1 MVAVMKKDMLL
12 ATCFGMGKLPWA
24 PGTWASLPPVV
35 MYQVLGY
42 LGPTFNV
49 YVMGLFVV
57 TGTAMY
63 LGGALSA
70 RRSLTL
76 RAQRQI
82 VADKLAGQGL
92 TMFIITLLR
101 PIEICNSMA
110 LGFALFRLVDV
121 IAVELFE
128 RHSGADSGL
137 RILMTTLASG
147 AFAGILS
154 IIVIHML
161 PVCFV

>member
-1 MVAVMKKDMLL
+1 MKKDMLL
-12 ATCFGMGKLPWA
+12 ATCFGIGKLPWA

-42 LGPTFNV
+42 LRPAFNV

-57 TGTAMY
+57 AGAAMY

-70 RRSLTL
+70 RRTL
-76 RAQRQI
+76 ARQAQRQI

-92 TMFIITLLR
+92 TMFIIALLR
-101 PIEICNSMA
+101 PIGICNSMA

-121 IAVELFE
+121 ITVELFE

-147 AFAGILS
+147 GAAGILS
-154 IIVIHML
+154 VVVIHML

>member
-1 MVAVMKKDMLL
+1 MKKDMLL
-12 ATCFGMGKLPWA
+12 ATCFGIGMLPWA

-35 MYQVLGY
+35 TYQVLGY
-42 LGPTFNV
+42 LGPRFNV

-57 TGTAMY
+57 AGTAMY
-63 LGGALSA
+63 LGGALST
-70 RRSLTL
+70 RRSLGP
-76 RAQRQI
+76 RAQRQV

-92 TMFIITLLR
+92 TMFIIALLR

-128 RHSGADSGL
+128 RHSGVDLGL
-137 RILMTTLASG
+137 RILMTTLACGG
-147 AFAGILS
+147 AAGILS
-154 IIVIHML
+154 VIIIHML
-161 PVCFV
+161 PGCFV

>member
-1 MVAVMKKDMLL
+1 MVAFMKKDMLL

-42 LGPTFNV
+42 LGPAFNV
-49 YVMGLFVV
+49 YVMGLFVMA
-57 TGTAMY
+57 GTAMY

-70 RRSLTL
+70 RRSLAP
-76 RAQRQI
+76 RAQQQI

-92 TMFIITLLR
+92 TMFIITLLK

-110 LGFALFRLVDV
+110 LGFAFFRLVDV
-121 IAVELFE
+121 LAVELFE
-128 RHSGADSGL
+128 QHSGADSGL
-137 RILMTTLASG
+137 RILMTTLAGG
-147 AFAGILS
+147 AVAGIFS
-154 IIVIHML
+154 IVVIHML
-161 PVCFV
+161 PAYFV

>member
-1 MVAVMKKDMLL
+1 MKKDMLL

-42 LGPTFNV
+42 LGPAFNV

-57 TGTAMY
+57 AGSAMY

-70 RRSLTL
+70 GRSLAP

-92 TMFIITLLR
+92 TMFIIALLR
-101 PIEICNSMA
+101 PVEICNSMA

-121 IAVELFE
+121 IAVDLFE
-128 RHSGADSGL
+128 RHSGADSDL
-137 RILMTTLASG
+137 RILMTTLAGG
-147 AFAGILS
+147 AAAGILS
-154 IIVIHML
+154 VVVIHML
-161 PVCFV
+161 PAYFA